1 MATLRHDMRHYALS
15 NITDDDTKS
24 SYSHNIDK
32 FCSWLEERDGRNR
45 KMKDLKG
52 EKKDLINEYCNHL
65 QTRGLS
71 SHTIHTYLA
80 PVCKAF
86 QVKMDKI
93 SKPVRK
99 AADITRGRMS
109 DANLQGKRE
118 AQMERYAR
126 SVRFQRGVGI
136 RRAELG
142 DLTAGD
148 LTEDESGELCVVV
161 KRGKGGKRQLQVIL
175 PEYRDAVRQVFAAA
189 EAAGLGPDA
198 KLFTEKEMKNHI
210 DYHAL
215 RAELA
220 QEAYRYYLNEVTAGR
235 KEELKERLVARWN
248 AFHEAHYQIVQT
260 PSGRYVPAE
269 KNNNSKT
276 KKFCDELNMTSEYI
290 MRGDNRVK
298 AMEEGAL
305 GHYDRVALLCVSA
318 FHLSHWRNDVTTSH
332 YMI

>member
-1 MATLRHDMRHYALS
+1 MATLKNDMRHFALS
-15 NITDDDTKS
+15 NITDNDTKR
-24 SYSHNIDK
+24 SYCHNINH
-32 FCSWLEERDGRNR
+32 FCTWLEERDGRKR

-52 EKKDLINEYCNHL
+52 EKRDLINEYSDYL
-65 QTRGLS
+65 QRRGLS
-71 SHTIHTYLA
+71 SHSIHTYLA
-80 PVCKAF
+80 PICKAF
-86 QVKMDKI
+86 QIKMDKV

-99 AADITRGRMS
+99 AADVTRGRMA

-126 SVRFQRGVGI
+126 SVGFQRGVGI

-142 DLTAGD
+142 DLTVGD

-161 KRGKGGKRQLQVIL
+161 KQGKGGKRQLQVIL
-175 PEYRDAVRQVFAAA
+175 PKYRDAVRRVFAAA
-189 EAAGLGPDA
+189 AAAGKDQDT
-198 KLFTEKEMKNHI
+198 KLFMEKEMKNHI

-220 QEAYRYYLNEVTAGR
+220 REAYRYYLAEVTAGN

-248 AFHEAHYQIVQT
+248 ACHEEKYQIQKNSYGKYEPVE
-260 PSGRYVPAE
+260 E
-269 KNNNSKT
+269 KDTAKT
-276 KKFCDELNMTSEYI
+276 VKFCRELNNDEEYI
-290 MRGDNRVK
+290 LRGDNRRK
-298 AMEEGAL
+298 AMADGAL
-305 GHYDRVALLCVSA
+305 GHYDRVALLCVSV